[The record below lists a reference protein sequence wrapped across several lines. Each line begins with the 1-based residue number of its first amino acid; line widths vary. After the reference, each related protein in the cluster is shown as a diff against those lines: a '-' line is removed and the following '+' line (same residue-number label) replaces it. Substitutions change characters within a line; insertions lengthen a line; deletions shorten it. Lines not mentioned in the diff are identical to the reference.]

1 MGSSFQEGDE
11 YSPRNPSMLLQS
23 EAEICMQLY
32 LSSSSQLDVSPRQ
45 GFAFPSCSVTSIA
58 PACELPGAYRSA
70 VLV

>member
-1 MGSSFQEGDE
+1 
-11 YSPRNPSMLLQS
+11 MLLQS